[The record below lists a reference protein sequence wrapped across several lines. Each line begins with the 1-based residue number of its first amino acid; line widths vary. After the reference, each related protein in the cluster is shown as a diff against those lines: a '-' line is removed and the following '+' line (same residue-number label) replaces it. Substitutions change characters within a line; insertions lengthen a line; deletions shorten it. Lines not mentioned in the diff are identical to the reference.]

1 MLYDSRILRCIEE
14 IVLSIIYTVN
24 VLENTH

>member
-1 MLYDSRILRCIEE
+1 MLYDSKILRCIEE
-14 IVLSIIYTVN
+14 IGLSIIYTVN